1 MNLEKIGRLIRE
13 LRKEKNMTQESLAS
27 KLNIGREAVSKWE
40 NGKCLSDISIFPQL
54 SKELGISVNELI
66 YGERETENNKKEI
79 ETVSLN
85 IYNEKK
91 KIKKALIIISLLCII
106 LILSFLIYYFI
117 STYNSV
123 HIYTFNYSDNQIN
136 ITDGILVQTNDRIF
150 FDLGTIT
157 SDNKIIE
164 GLKLYYIDEQ
174 QDEILIQEVDDNNIT
189 FNDYKGYNA
198 YVDFENLAY
207 IFSNMYLEIQFEDE
221 QLAVPV
227 HLSKT
232 FSNNHLVQSKQE
244 NIVTKYFKEI
254 ENLSNVQ
261 EIIQEVFNFD
271 GVNYTYQINDLNYLY
286 VPDAE
291 ILYAKSE
298 DMLKDWYYN
307 LESKEL
313 KYTFYDKDYNVLI
326 SYSLLNNHLVCD
338 KGNCQDYLSETDIF
352 FENLNDIIK

>member
-1 MNLEKIGRLIRE
+1 MNLEKTGKLIRE
-13 LRKEKNMTQESLAS
+13 LRKEKNMTQEVLAN

-40 NGKCLSDISIFPQL
+40 NGKCLPDISIFPQL

-85 IYNEKK
+85 IYNENK

-106 LILSFLIYYFI
+106 LILSFLIYYFV
-117 STYNSV
+117 STYNSIHV
-123 HIYTFNYSDNQIN
+123 YTFNYSDNQIN
-136 ITDGILVQTNDRIF
+136 ITDGILVQTSDRIF
-150 FDLGTIT
+150 FDLGTVT
-157 SDNKIIE
+157 SDDKVE
-164 GLKLYYIDEQ
+164 RLKLYYIDEHQ
-174 QDEILIQEVDDNNIT
+174 NEVLIQEVDDNKIS

-198 YVDFENLAY
+198 YVDFENLTY
-207 IFSNMYLEIQFEDE
+207 IFSNMYLEIQFEDD
-221 QLAVPV
+221 QSVIPI

-232 FSNNHLVQSKQE
+232 FSNNHLVPESQE

-261 EIIQEVFNFD
+261 ESIQEIFDFD
-271 GVNYTYQINDLNYLY
+271 GANYTYQINDLNYLY
-286 VPDAE
+286 LPDAE
-291 ILYAKSE
+291 ILYVKSE
-298 DMLKDWYYN
+298 DMLKEWYYN

-313 KYTFYDKDYNVLI
+313 KYTLYDKDYNVLM

-338 KGNCQDYLSETDIF
+338 KGNCQDYLNETNIF
-352 FENLNDIIK
+352 FENFKDIIT